1 MSSCESPN
9 LPALLRQWWFLPLL
23 ALALC
28 LRLHELTASA
38 IWGDESS
45 SLILA
50 QYSPLQLWQHAAH
63 DVHPPLYFFL
73 LHLWVQV
80 WGDGVLALRLLSAV
94 FGTTAV
100 FLGAWL
106 AWRLAGRRA
115 AFLAMLLLA
124 LLPTAVRYSQEVRM
138 YSLLGCWLLAA
149 TLALL
154 YWLEEGRRR
163 YLLAYVLL
171 MTAAFYT
178 HYFSLLGVLVHW
190 FWLAALPDSP
200 LRRRDWWLANLAIGM
215 LFLPWLPGLLD
226 LVEHMRDLVAGGD
239 VGWEPPVDTRS
250 LPSMLWQWLAQSDGN
265 ELPWPVLLG
274 VPLLLV
280 AAIVLALRRDRS
292 RQRAGVL
299 LTLYCALPL
308 LLLYGVSF
316 LSPVFVE
323 RYLTAF
329 ALGLPLLF
337 ALVLDRLLASRRALG
352 AALLVTLVG
361 LECSGLGR
369 TYETDPG
376 EQFDGMAAYVNA
388 HYRAGDHVVVD
399 DILWYLA
406 FRYYNQTGNP
416 PLLYTAP
423 AADGSSG
430 RPTRYGFGSLIDD
443 RKHTFVD
450 RLADL
455 PQDEGRVWLVMSR
468 YNDNEIP
475 DVPASWRRVAQHA
488 GGEVQALL
496 FERAAQRNA
505 VPLRTLSGALQPTRS
520 GS

>member
-1 MSSCESPN
+1 MLSREPPS

-28 LRLHELTASA
+28 LRLYGLSDSA
-38 IWGDESS
+38 LWGDESS
-45 SLILA
+45 SLFLA
-50 QYSPLQLWQHAAH
+50 RYSPLQLWQHAAH
-63 DVHPPLYFFL
+63 DVHPPLYFFF
-73 LHLWVQV
+73 LHGWVQV
-80 WGDGVLALRLLSAV
+80 VGEGVLSLRLFSAL
-94 FGTTAV
+94 FGTLAV
-100 FLGAWL
+100 FLGGWL
-106 AWRLAGRRA
+106 MWRLASARA
-115 AFLAMLLLA
+115 AFIALLLLA

-163 YLLAYVLL
+163 YLLMYAAL

-178 HYFSLLGVLVHW
+178 HYFSLFGALVQW
-190 FWLAALPDSP
+190 LWLATLPNSP
-200 LRRRDWWLANLAIGM
+200 LRRRDWWLANLAIAA

-226 LVEHMRDLVAGGD
+226 LIRHMAVLEAGGD
-239 VGWEPPVDTRS
+239 VGWQPPVDARS

-265 ELPWPVLLG
+265 ALSWPVLLG
-274 VPLLLV
+274 APLLVVAVTLLV
-280 AAIVLALRRDRS
+280 LRMDDS
-292 RQRAGVL
+292 RQRGGVL
-299 LTLYCALPL
+299 LALYCGLPL

-329 ALGLPLLF
+329 ALGLPLLL
-337 ALVLDRLLASRRALG
+337 ALALDRLLQQRRVLG
-352 AALLVTLVG
+352 AALLVTLLGLQGIGVG
-361 LECSGLGR
+361 R
-369 TYETDPG
+369 AIAVDPD

-388 HYRAGDHVVVD
+388 HYRAGDRVVVD
-399 DILWYLA
+399 DILWYLT
-406 FRYYNQTGNP
+406 FRYYNHTGQE

-430 RPTRYGFGSLIDD
+430 RPGRYGFGSLIDD
-443 RKHTFVD
+443 RQHAFVD

-468 YNDNEIP
+468 YNDQEIP
-475 DVPASWRRVAQHA
+475 DVPATWRRVAQHA
-488 GGEVQALL
+488 GGEVQAIL
-496 FERAAQRNA
+496 FERTAQRNA
-505 VPLRTLSGALQPTRS
+505 AR
-520 GS
+520 

>member
-1 MSSCESPN
+1 MLSREPPS

-28 LRLHELTASA
+28 LRLYGLSDSA
-38 IWGDESS
+38 LWGDESS
-45 SLILA
+45 SLFLA
-50 QYSPLQLWQHAAH
+50 RYSPLQLWQHAAH
-63 DVHPPLYFFL
+63 DVHPPLYFFF
-73 LHLWVQV
+73 LHGWVQV
-80 WGDGVLALRLLSAV
+80 VGEGVLSLRLFSAL
-94 FGTTAV
+94 FGTLAV
-100 FLGAWL
+100 FLGGWL
-106 AWRLAGRRA
+106 MWRLASARA
-115 AFLAMLLLA
+115 AFIALLLLA

-163 YLLAYVLL
+163 YLLMYAAL

-178 HYFSLLGVLVHW
+178 HYFSLFGALVQW
-190 FWLAALPDSP
+190 LWLATLPNSP
-200 LRRRDWWLANLAIGM
+200 LRRRDWWLANLAIAA

-226 LVEHMRDLVAGGD
+226 LIRHMAVLEAGGD
-239 VGWEPPVDTRS
+239 VGWQPPVDARS

-265 ELPWPVLLG
+265 ALSWPVLLG
-274 VPLLLV
+274 APLLVVAVTLLV
-280 AAIVLALRRDRS
+280 LRTDDS
-292 RQRAGVL
+292 RQRGGVL
-299 LTLYCALPL
+299 LALYCGLPL

-329 ALGLPLLF
+329 ALGLPLLL
-337 ALVLDRLLASRRALG
+337 ALALDRLLQQRRVLG
-352 AALLVTLVG
+352 AALLVTLLGLQGIGVG
-361 LECSGLGR
+361 R
-369 TYETDPG
+369 AIAVDPD

-388 HYRAGDHVVVD
+388 HYRAGDRVVVD
-399 DILWYLA
+399 DILWYLT
-406 FRYYNQTGNP
+406 FRYYNHTGQE

-430 RPTRYGFGSLIDD
+430 RPGRYGFGSLIDD
-443 RKHTFVD
+443 RQHAFVD

-468 YNDNEIP
+468 YNDQEIP
-475 DVPASWRRVAQHA
+475 DVPATWRRVAQHA
-488 GGEVQALL
+488 GGEVQAIL
-496 FERAAQRNA
+496 FERTAQRNA
-505 VPLRTLSGALQPTRS
+505 AR
-520 GS
+520 